1 MCTGTGTE
9 QLPNPIKRE
18 MKWREDNESGTP
30 SLLPSVSFFGVGGG
44 AWGGGGRLRLAR
56 SLCFG
61 EIAPQQVC
69 THHPLCPTSP
79 IVAHPSSSSSSSS
92 STRSCP
98 SRSPHDTNE
107 RQPLTC
113 KDLVASPSTNQTA
126 NLSHF
131 LQRSE
136 LIDST
141 LVTLS
146 NATER
151 HSGRELLKSKYCRL
165 LLTSNSSQM
174 AETT

>member
-1 MCTGTGTE
+1 
-9 QLPNPIKRE
+9 

-30 SLLPSVSFFGVGGG
+30 SLLPSVSFF
-44 AWGGGGRLRLAR
+44 WIGGGGQPEIGLFSVLWWDRTPAGLHPPP
-56 SLCFG
+56 SLSNFPHCG
-61 EIAPQQVC
+61 PPPPPP
-69 THHPLCPTSP
+69 HPPSP
-79 IVAHPSSSSSSSS
+79 PSPSS

-107 RQPLTC
+107 RQPFTC
-113 KDLVASPSTNQTA
+113 KDLDASPSTNQTA

-174 AETT
+174 AATT

>member
-1 MCTGTGTE
+1 MSLE
-9 QLPNPIKRE
+9 LPRFYLL
-18 MKWREDNESGTP
+18 
-30 SLLPSVSFFGVGGG
+30 SLFLDWGRGGG
-44 AWGGGGRLRLAR
+44 AAWDWPVLCALVR
-56 SLCFG
+56 SHPSRS
-61 EIAPQQVC
+61 APTTLSVQLP
-69 THHPLCPTSP
+69 PLWPTSSSSSP
-79 IVAHPSSSSSSSS
+79 SSSSSSS

-113 KDLVASPSTNQTA
+113 KDLDASPSTNQTA

-174 AETT
+174 AATT